1 MCYKCQR
8 KYVQKNHN
16 ENHLQTQAPDIIF
29 DEHGKYLQFLCNPL
43 SNYFFLF
50 CVRNRAV
57 MIPKTAERGYTTCL
71 RNKYINFNW

>member
-43 SNYFFLF
+43 N
-50 CVRNRAV
+50 N
-57 MIPKTAERGYTTCL
+57 
-71 RNKYINFNW
+71 